1 MPIEPTSD
9 PEHLSLAK
17 LCHRN
22 LASLI
27 ESLGTVSDRDT
38 IYVQLKGELQ
48 DGTQIQGQD
57 VIVILKKGK
66 EKFPPPPED

>member
-1 MPIEPTSD
+1 
-9 PEHLSLAK
+9 
-17 LCHRN
+17 